1 MLGNM
6 IKAVFGSKNER
17 ELKRLEP
24 VVAQINELEHLFNY
38 GLQVSIKNQLICFM
52 IDWVEECD
60 KGF

>member
-24 VVAQINELEHLFNY
+24 VVAQINELEPDFQKLPNEQFPAKT
-38 GLQVSIKNQLICFM
+38 GS
-52 IDWVEECD
+52 W
-60 KGF
+60 G